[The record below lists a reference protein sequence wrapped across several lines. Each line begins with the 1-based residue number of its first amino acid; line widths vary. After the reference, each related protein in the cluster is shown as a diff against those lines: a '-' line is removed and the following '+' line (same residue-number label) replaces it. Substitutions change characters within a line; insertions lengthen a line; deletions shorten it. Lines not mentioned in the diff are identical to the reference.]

1 MTTETIIEEKTAD
14 TGIDT
19 SGGAK
24 VILFNDDWH
33 TFDEV
38 IHQLILAVKC
48 SHKIAEKMAWTVHS
62 EGKCNVYTGPMEE
75 CLYVSA
81 VLEEIDLKTEI
92 DFE

>member
-1 MTTETIIEEKTAD
+1 MSTETIEKIKEAD

-19 SGGAK
+19 STGAK

-38 IHQLILAVKC
+38 IYQLILAIKC
-48 SHKIAEKMAWTVHS
+48 SYKTGEKMAWTVHT
-62 EGKCNVYTGPMEE
+62 EGKCKVYEGQMEE
-75 CLYVSA
+75 CLHVSA
-81 VLEEIDLKTEI
+81 VLEEIELRTQI